1 MLSDTWVVRGPVV
14 GSVFSSPLVLSFEL
28 DVFSGR
34 DSSSLGVAGDGVVSG
49 EVAAAVA
56 VVAMSENAGASS
68 WGTSTVTSSLASEPG
83 MVEYAAT
90 EPSLLKKCWSPS
102 KFLVSRCSWN
112 CRLLKSGW
120 WFGMFT
126 GDTVVTD

>member
-1 MLSDTWVVRGPVV
+1 MSGTWVVRGPVV

-28 DVFSGR
+28 DVFLGR
-34 DSSSLGVAGDGVVSG
+34 DSGSLGVVGDGVVSG

-68 WGTSTVTSSLASEPG
+68 WGTSTVKGSLASELA

-112 CRLLKSGW
+112 CRPLKSGW

-126 GDTVVTD
+126 GDTVVID